1 MPKRTTSRSRGSII
15 GAVGGVLIGAAILL
29 FVAIQVL
36 TSLKD
41 AMPTDTVQQRL
52 DANIT
57 NATVDSLMAFL
68 TICVILLGVLG
79 ITMVGSTIISY
90 ISAGFG

>member
-1 MPKRTTSRSRGSII
+1 MAKKSRGSII
-15 GAVGGVLIGAAILL
+15 GAVGSVLIGAAILL

-36 TSLKD
+36 TSLKN
-41 AMPTDTVQQRL
+41 AGAQSADTL
-52 DANIT
+52 TI
-57 NATVDSLMAFL
+57 NATVDSLITFL
-68 TICVILLGVLG
+68 TITVILLGVLG